1 MKSKRSLLFFAIT
14 LCSLMAY
21 SASPTGTLPVV
32 YLTTNDGQSICDK
45 ENYKGGTVYIDPL
58 STGYE
63 ALGSAQTPVTAQ
75 LRGRGNWTWNGFD
88 KKPYKIKFDA
98 KQKVLG
104 MPSNKHWCL
113 MAHADDNLGFL
124 KNYIGYVL
132 SEQIGLKWTPRTV
145 PVELVINGSYEG
157 LYFLTEHVRVGSQRV
172 NITEQ
177 EDLSTEDVTGG
188 WLVEI
193 DNYWE
198 EGNVEFY
205 EGNGQHM
212 MVTMKSPE
220 ILSQTQRDYITAQLH
235 GLNDAIY
242 GSSAEQ
248 LWGMLDVD
256 EAAKYY
262 LVQEIMEDCESYH
275 GSCYLYKD
283 RDINGQQAKWFFGP
297 VWDFGNAYN
306 RHRELWIYE
315 APSFAQYWIGQIAQW
330 PEFQVKVK
338 EYWYIYYHS
347 LINDTRS
354 QITSFSNLI
363 SSAAVQDANKWRGTQ
378 NYCDNSNL
386 TNRKNDFLDKFNWR
400 INWLYSQL
408 GEGIR
413 PATWDNECVESPA
426 LNIESKKILRD
437 GQIII
442 QRGAKFYTL
451 QGQEIRS
458 YQ

>member
-1 MKSKRSLLFFAIT
+1 MKSQRILISFVVILFSIVV
-14 LCSLMAY
+14 Y

-32 YLTTNDGQSICDK
+32 YLTTNDGQAIRDK

-75 LRGRGNWTWNGFD
+75 LKGRGNWTWNGFD

-124 KNYIGYVL
+124 KNYVGYVL
-132 SEQIGLKWTPRTV
+132 SEQIGLKWTPHTV
-145 PVELVINGSYEG
+145 PVELVINGSYQG
-157 LYFLTEHVRVGSQRV
+157 LYFMTEHVRVGSKRV

-177 EDLSTEDVTGG
+177 EDLATEDVTGG
-188 WLVEI
+188 WLIEI

-198 EGNVEFY
+198 EGNVEFN
-205 EGNGQHM
+205 EGNGQHV

-220 ILSQTQRDYITAQLH
+220 ILSQVQRDYITTQLY

-283 RDINGQQAKWFFGP
+283 RDVNGQQAKWFFGP

-306 RHRELWIYE
+306 RHQEKWIYKE
-315 APSFAQYWIGQIAQW
+315 PTWPQYWIGQIATW
-330 PEFQVKVK
+330 PEFQTKVK

-347 LINDTRS
+347 LIDDTRTK
-354 QITSFSNLI
+354 IADFSSLI
-363 SSAAVQDANKWRGTQ
+363 SSAAVQDANKWRGTS

-386 TNRKNDFLDKFNWR
+386 TSRKNDFLSNFNWR
-400 INWLYSQL
+400 INWLYSKW

-413 PATWDNECVESPA
+413 PVTWDNENVERPA
-426 LNIESKKILRD
+426 SSVESKKILRD

-442 QRGAKFYTL
+442 QRGEKFYNL
-451 QGQEIRS
+451 QGQEIKWC
-458 YQ
+458 Q

>member
-1 MKSKRSLLFFAIT
+1 MKSPKIIVLFTVI
-14 LCSLMAY
+14 LCSIVVH

-32 YLTTNDGQSICDK
+32 YLTTNDGQSIRDK

-63 ALGSAQTPVTAQ
+63 ALGNAQTPVTAQ
-75 LRGRGNWTWNGFD
+75 LKGRGNWTWNGFD
-88 KKPYKIKFDA
+88 KKPYKIKFDT

-124 KNYIGYVL
+124 KNYVGFVL
-132 SEQIGLKWTPRTV
+132 SEQIGLKWTPHTV
-145 PVELVINGSYEG
+145 PVELVINGSYQG
-157 LYFLTEHVRVGSQRV
+157 LYFMTEHVRVGSKRV
-172 NITEQ
+172 NVTEQ
-177 EDLSTEDVTGG
+177 EDLATEDVTGG

-198 EGNVEFY
+198 DGNVEFD
-205 EGNGQHM
+205 EGNGQHV
-212 MVTMKSPE
+212 MVSMKSPE
-220 ILSQTQRDYITAQLH
+220 ILSQVQRDYITAQLY

-242 GSSAEQ
+242 GSSAES
-248 LWGMLDVD
+248 LWGMLDID

-283 RDINGQQAKWFFGP
+283 RDVNGQQAKWFFGP

-306 RHRELWIYE
+306 RHQKKWIYE
-315 APSFAQYWIGQIAQW
+315 DPIWPQYWIRQIATW

-338 EYWYIYYHS
+338 EYWYIFYHS
-347 LINDTRS
+347 LIDDTRTK
-354 QITSFSNLI
+354 IADFSSLI
-363 SSAAVQDANKWRGTQ
+363 SSAAVQDANKWRNTQ

-386 TNRKNDFLDKFNWR
+386 TSRKNDFLDKFNWR
-400 INWLYSQL
+400 VNWLYSEW

-413 PATWDNECVESPA
+413 PVTWDNQFVESPA
-426 LNIESKKILRD
+426 SGIESKKILRD
-437 GQIII
+437 GQIVIH
-442 QRGAKFYTL
+442 RGEKLYNL
-451 QGQEIRS
+451 QGQEIKL

>member
-1 MKSKRSLLFFAIT
+1 MKRFFFILSLL
-14 LCSLMAY
+14 
-21 SASPTGTLPVV
+21 SAVISTKAAEITGTLPVV
-32 YLTTNDGQSICDK
+32 YITTQNNAVIDSK
-45 ENYKGGTVYIDPL
+45 EVYVPGTIRIDPL
-58 STGYE
+58 STGYDS
-63 ALGSAQTPVTAQ
+63 LSTVTAQ
-75 LRGRGNWTWNGFD
+75 FKGRGNWTWNGFD
-88 KKPYKIKFDA
+88 KKPYRIKLDS

-124 KNYIGYVL
+124 KNYVGYVL

-157 LYFLTEHVRVGSQRV
+157 LYFLTEHVRVGSKRV

-177 EDLSTEDVTGG
+177 EDLATEDVTGG

-220 ILSQTQRDYITAQLH
+220 ILSQTQRDYITAQLQ

-306 RHRELWIYE
+306 RHQEKWIYVD
-315 APSFAQYWIGQIAQW
+315 PTWAQYWIGKIAQW

-363 SSAAVQDANKWRGTQ
+363 SSAAVQDAKKWRGTQ

-426 LNIESKKILRD
+426 LNIESKKIQDYIL
-437 GQIII
+437 
-442 QRGAKFYTL
+442 KWK
-451 QGQEIRS
+451 
-458 YQ
+458 

>member
-1 MKSKRSLLFFAIT
+1 MKRFFFILSLL
-14 LCSLMAY
+14 
-21 SASPTGTLPVV
+21 SAVISTKAAEITGTLPVV
-32 YLTTNDGQSICDK
+32 YITTQNNAVIDSK
-45 ENYKGGTVYIDPL
+45 EVYVPGTIRIDPL
-58 STGYE
+58 STGYDS
-63 ALGSAQTPVTAQ
+63 LSTVTAQ
-75 LRGRGNWTWNGFD
+75 FKGRGNWTWNGFD
-88 KKPYKIKFDA
+88 KKPYRIKLDS

-124 KNYIGYVL
+124 KNYVGYVL

-157 LYFLTEHVRVGSQRV
+157 LYFLTEHVRVGSKRV

-177 EDLSTEDVTGG
+177 EDLATEDVTGG

-198 EGNVEFY
+198 EGNVEFD

-315 APSFAQYWIGQIAQW
+315 EPSFAQYWIGQIAQW

-378 NYCDNSNL
+378 NYCDNSNI

-437 GQIII
+437 GQLFI
-442 QRGAKFYTL
+442 QRGEKVYTI
-451 QGQEIRS
+451 QGMLVP
-458 YQ
+458 

>member
-1 MKSKRSLLFFAIT
+1 M
-14 LCSLMAY
+14 
-21 SASPTGTLPVV
+21 
-32 YLTTNDGQSICDK
+32 
-45 ENYKGGTVYIDPL
+45 E
-58 STGYE
+58 
-63 ALGSAQTPVTAQ
+63 
-75 LRGRGNWTWNGFD
+75 FD
-88 KKPYKIKFDA
+88 
-98 KQKVLG
+98 
-104 MPSNKHWCL
+104 
-113 MAHADDNLGFL
+113 
-124 KNYIGYVL
+124 
-132 SEQIGLKWTPRTV
+132 
-145 PVELVINGSYEG
+145 
-157 LYFLTEHVRVGSQRV
+157 
-172 NITEQ
+172 
-177 EDLSTEDVTGG
+177 
-188 WLVEI
+188 
-193 DNYWE
+193 
-198 EGNVEFY
+198 

-242 GSSAEQ
+242 GPSAEQ
-248 LWGMLDVD
+248 LWGMLDID

-306 RHRELWIYE
+306 RHQEKWIYVD
-315 APSFAQYWIGQIAQW
+315 PTWAQYWIGQIAQW

-386 TNRKNDFLDKFNWR
+386 TKRKNDFLDKFNWR

-426 LNIESKKILRD
+426 LNIESRKILRD

>member
-1 MKSKRSLLFFAIT
+1 MKTKRIMVLFAAILLSIAAH
-14 LCSLMAY
+14 SV
-21 SASPTGTLPVV
+21 SQTGTLPVV
-32 YLTTNDGQSICDK
+32 YITTDDNQPIRDK
-45 ENYKGGTVYIDPL
+45 ETYKGGTVYIDPL
-58 STGYE
+58 NTGYE
-63 ALGSAQTPVTAQ
+63 ALGSDQTPVTAQ
-75 LRGRGNWTWNGFD
+75 LKGRGNWTWNGFD

-124 KNYIGYVL
+124 KNYVGYVL
-132 SEQIGLKWTPRTV
+132 SEQIGLKWTPHTV
-145 PVELVINGSYEG
+145 PVELVINGSYQG
-157 LYFLTEHVRVGSQRV
+157 LYFMTEHVRVGSKRV

-177 EDLSTEDVTGG
+177 EDLATEDVTGG

-198 EGNVEFY
+198 EGNVEFN
-205 EGNGQHM
+205 EGNDQHV

-220 ILSQTQRDYITAQLH
+220 ILSQVQRDYITAQLN
-235 GLNDAIY
+235 GLNNAIY
-242 GSSAEQ
+242 GSSGEL
-248 LWGMLDVD
+248 LWSMLDVD

-283 RDINGQQAKWFFGP
+283 RDLNGQQAKWFFGP

-306 RHRELWIYE
+306 RHQEKWIYKE
-315 APSFAQYWIGQIAQW
+315 PIWPQYWIGQIATW
-330 PEFQVKVK
+330 PEFQTKVK

-347 LINDTRS
+347 LIDETRTK
-354 QITSFSNLI
+354 IADFSSLI
-363 SSAAVQDANKWRGTQ
+363 SSAAVQDANKWRGTS

-386 TNRKNDFLDKFNWR
+386 TSRKNDFLSNFNWR
-400 INWLYSQL
+400 INWLYSKW

-413 PATWDNECVESPA
+413 PVTWDNENVERPA
-426 LNIESKKILRD
+426 SSVESKKILRD

-442 QRGAKFYTL
+442 QRGEKFYNL
-451 QGQEIRS
+451 QGQEIK
-458 YQ
+458 